1 MVAYKGTRA
10 EHLRQYIKNKPHK
23 WGYKVFVIAGVS
35 GIILDFIPYQ
45 GSVTFTELKRTK
57 NHVSAYESSLGV
69 GASVV
74 IALCRSLPDPAN
86 SVIYFDNY
94 FSGLPLF
101 HYLKQNMNIRSLGTL
116 CPNRIAGCPIETG
129 KILTKQGRGSFDF
142 KTDVTQGGVIKWVDN
157 KCVLLGSTLYGVNKM
172 SNAVRFSKSAGKRV
186 DVTYPNI
193 VNKYNKHMGGVD
205 KANALVVQDTKQS
218 KTVVFPNVC
227 LFIGCVCVFKR
238 EISRS
243 LAQTGKTA
251 RKGRPSLLAIE
262 SDLKIKYPVAVRP
275 DDLAR
280 KDGYAHW
287 PIHATKGRCRN
298 CKTGTTRLKNIKC
311 DARFCLT
318 ETKNCFFDFHN

>member
-86 SVIYFDNY
+86 SVVYFDNY

-116 CPNRIAGCPIETG
+116 RPNRIAGCPIEAG

-157 KCVLLGSTLYGVNKM
+157 KCVLLASTLYGVNKM

-205 KANALVVQDTKQS
+205 KANALVGLY
-218 KTVVFPNVC
+218 KTPNKAKRWYFPMLIYWMC
-227 LFIGCVCVFKR
+227 R

-262 SDLKIKYPVAVRP
+262 SDLEIKYPVAVRP
-275 DDLAR
+275 DDLTR

-298 CKTGTTRLKNIKC
+298 CKTGTTRLKCVKC
-311 DARFCLT
+311 DARFCLI